1 MSQFLPGFIH
11 KLYHSIWR
19 EWLIFHLGDERYKFM
34 FDKPPANKWVVIDC
48 ETTGLNIA
56 KDQVISIGAVKIV
69 GNKIMTSERLE
80 ILVKPDKEVSAESVK
95 IHRLRELDVA
105 NGLDPEIAAAKL
117 MDFIGS
123 RPIVGYYLEFDL
135 GMLHKVIWPML
146 GQGLPQEKIKVS
158 EMYYE
163 YKNSKLPPNQR
174 GQMID
179 LRFDTLMKDLGLPTR
194 DAHDAMN
201 DAVMTGMAFIKLREL
216 LGK

>member
-1 MSQFLPGFIH
+1 
-11 KLYHSIWR
+11 
-19 EWLIFHLGDERYKFM
+19 
-34 FDKPPANKWVVIDC
+34 
-48 ETTGLNIA
+48 
-56 KDQVISIGAVKIV
+56 
-69 GNKIMTSERLE
+69 MTSERLE
-80 ILVKPDKEVSAESVK
+80 ILVKPDKKVSAESVK

-105 NGLDPEIAAAKL
+105 NGLDPEIAVAKL
-117 MDFIGS
+117 MQFIGS

-146 GQGLPQEKIKVS
+146 GQGLPQEKIEVS

>member
-1 MSQFLPGFIH
+1 MSQLLPGFIQ
-11 KLYHSIWR
+11 KLYRSVWR

-34 FDKPPANKWVVIDC
+34 FDKPPANEWVVIDC

-105 NGLDPEIAAAKL
+105 NGLDPEIAVAKL
-117 MDFIGS
+117 MQFIGS

-146 GQGLPQEKIKVS
+146 GQGLPQEKIEVS

-216 LGK
+216 LRK

>member
-1 MSQFLPGFIH
+1 MSQLLPRFIQ
-11 KLYHSIWR
+11 KLYLSVWR

-34 FDKPPANKWVVIDC
+34 FDKPPANEWVVIDC

-56 KDQVISIGAVKIV
+56 KDQVISIGAVKII

-117 MDFIGS
+117 MQFIGS

-146 GQGLPQEKIKVS
+146 GQGLPQEKIEVS